1 MSKISKIF
9 GGSIGLNRLIF
20 IISLFWIVFANN
32 SFYHSL
38 LQTYPTSTTPLG
50 FLAAVTFGAFSLI
63 MLLLC
68 ISCTRRTYKPI
79 LITLLISSAF
89 VAYFMD
95 SYNVMIN
102 VDIVRNT
109 LMSDSREIN
118 DLMSMKLCGYVGL
131 LGVLPALFVWK
142 VKIVTQP
149 FKQALFARLKLIIL
163 LFAVNLVVFLYYGAA
178 FASFFREHHEI
189 RYYANPANYI
199 YAVTKVAVRGLQTTG
214 GEIKKIG
221 EDAHSTKHNKPKLLI
236 VVVGETVRNDRF
248 SLNGYVR
255 DTNPLLRKRKV
266 VSFTDVT
273 SCGTSTNVS
282 LPCMFSNLG
291 VDNFDGAVAS
301 HTEDLLDVLQHAG
314 VAVLW
319 RDNNSSSKGV
329 ADRVD
334 YVDYRFKP
342 LNQVCD
348 HDECRDVGM
357 IDASLQTY
365 IDSKTGDV
373 LIVLHQMGNHG
384 PAYYKRYP
392 DEFEKFKPACKT
404 NDLAAC
410 SADEIGNA
418 YDNAVLY
425 TDYFLDETIKFL
437 QANEPK
443 FEVAMVYVGDHGE
456 SLGENGIYL
465 HGMPNFIAPLTQRKV
480 PLIIWLGENYQ
491 GIKIEQLVQRK
502 AEPLTHDNIFHTI
515 LGMMAVE
522 TKLYNPKLDILRPI
536 KEVK

>member
-1 MSKISKIF
+1 MF
-9 GGSIGLNRLIF
+9 GGTMTLNHLIF
-20 IISLFWIVFANN
+20 IISLFWSVFANN

-38 LQTYPTSTTPLG
+38 LQTYPTATTPIG
-50 FLAAVTFGAFSLI
+50 FLASVTFGAFSLI

-68 ISCTRRTYKPI
+68 ISCTRQTYKPI

-95 SYNVMIN
+95 AYNVMIN
-102 VDIVRNT
+102 VDTVRNAF
-109 LMSDSREIN
+109 MSDSREIN
-118 DLMSMKLCGYVGL
+118 DLMSVKLFAYVGL
-131 LGVLPALFVWK
+131 LGLLPALFVWK
-142 VKIVTQP
+142 VKIVRQP
-149 FKQALFARLKLIIL
+149 FKQTVFARLKLIAL
-163 LFAVNLVVFLYYGAA
+163 LFAINLVMFLYYGAA

-199 YAVTKVAVRGLQTTG
+199 YAITKVGVRSLQTAG
-214 GEIKKIG
+214 GEVTKIG
-221 EDAHSTKHNKPKLLI
+221 EDAHFSKIHLANKNHKPKLMI
-236 VVVGETVRNDRF
+236 MVVGETVRNDRF
-248 SLNGYVR
+248 SLNGYQR
-255 DTNPLLRKRKV
+255 ETNPLLAKREL

-291 VDNFDGAVAS
+291 VDNFDSSTAKN
-301 HTEDLLDVLQHAG
+301 TENVLDILKRVG
-314 VAVLW
+314 VKVLW

-334 YVDYRFKP
+334 YVDYRFEP
-342 LNQVCD
+342 LNKVCD
-348 HDECRDVGM
+348 NDECRDVGM
-357 IDASLQTY
+357 VDADLQKY
-365 IDSKTGDV
+365 INKAKGDV
-373 LIVLHQMGNHG
+373 FIVLHQMGNHG

-392 DEFEKFKPACKT
+392 NAFEKFKPTCKT

-425 TDYFLDETIKFL
+425 TDYFLDEMINFL

-443 FEVAMVYVGDHGE
+443 FEVAMVYIGDHGE
-456 SLGENGIYL
+456 SLGENGLYL

-480 PLIIWLGENYQ
+480 PLIVWLGENYQ
-491 GIKIEQLVQRK
+491 GINIEKLERRK

-515 LGMMAVE
+515 LGMMGVE
-522 TKLYNPKLDILRPI
+522 TKLYNPKLDILKPI
-536 KEVK
+536 EEVR